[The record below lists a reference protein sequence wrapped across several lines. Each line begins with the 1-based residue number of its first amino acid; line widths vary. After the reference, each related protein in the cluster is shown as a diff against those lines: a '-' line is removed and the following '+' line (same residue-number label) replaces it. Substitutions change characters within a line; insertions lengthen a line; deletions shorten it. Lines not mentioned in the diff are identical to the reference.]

1 MIVGKRMDVGCGWLW
16 GGRGISTLTL
26 TNVPVVVLV
35 VMEAGSLFT
44 VSSHN
49 THPHCS
55 KKLYR

>member
-1 MIVGKRMDVGCGWLW
+1 MIVGKRMDVGCGWLR
-16 GGRGISTLTL
+16 GGGGTSTLTSVAVL
-26 TNVPVVVLV
+26 VLV

-49 THPHCS
+49 THTVDCG

>member
-1 MIVGKRMDVGCGWLW
+1 MLAVAGCEGE
-16 GGRGISTLTL
+16 GGGTSTLTS
-26 TNVPVVVLV
+26 VAVVVLV

-49 THPHCS
+49 THTVDCG